1 MLVTEPIVF
10 LFALWTAFTF
20 LAVFLFF
27 DAIPVVFSTS
37 YGFNVQPFG
46 AVFTALFVGTFIG
59 TMASAAAKPE
69 GRLAFACVESILV
82 PIALF

>member
-1 MLVTEPIVF
+1 MYTNELDQLITPFVVSDMLVTEPIVF

-59 TMASAAAKPE
+59 TMC
-69 GRLAFACVESILV
+69 LY
-82 PIALF
+82 